1 MSEEETAVVPR
12 EPLSLLAGSPNERVA
27 QATEVANALQGVIDN
42 RRLYANISSKK
53 YVLYEGWTTLG
64 ALVGVFPVCA
74 WSRKTDD
81 GWEARVEAHT
91 LTGAVVG
98 AAEASC
104 SRDEKN
110 WKTRDDY
117 ALRSMAQTR
126 AGAKALR
133 MPLGF
138 IMALAGYEAT
148 PAEEMP
154 RDGGEAAPAQRRG
167 GEQHPP
173 AEGDYKWQCPECKKM
188 NAAENTKCFHC
199 GLERGTEPVEAE

>member
-1 MSEEETAVVPR
+1 MPEKETDVVPVEQ
-12 EPLSLLAGSPNERVA
+12 EPVSLLVGSPKERIA
-27 QATEVANALQGVIDN
+27 QATEVADALSKVIDS
-42 RRLYANISSKK
+42 RRLYANISNKK

-74 WSRKTDD
+74 WSRKSED

-91 LTGAVVG
+91 LSGATVG

-104 SRDEKN
+104 SREEKN
-110 WKTRDDY
+110 WSGRDDY

-154 RDGGEAAPAQRRG
+154 RDQEPTAKVTGRWGC
-167 GEQHPP
+167 
-173 AEGDYKWQCPECKKM
+173 KECQTI
-188 NAAENTKCFHC
+188 NDAENKKCFQC
-199 GLERGTEPVEAE
+199 GRERGAELTSRQEAD

>member
-1 MSEEETAVVPR
+1 MPESEQAVVVVDEGPA
-12 EPLSLLAGSPNERVA
+12 SLLTGPPKERIA
-27 QATEVANALQGVIDN
+27 QATEVANALKSVIDN
-42 RRLYANISSKK
+42 RRLYANIAKKK

-74 WSRKTDD
+74 WSRKADD

-91 LTGAVVG
+91 LSGAVVG

-110 WKTRDDY
+110 WKDRDDY

-138 IMALAGYEAT
+138 IMALAGYEAI
-148 PAEEMP
+148 PAEEIP
-154 RDGGEAAPAQRRG
+154 RETEPEATPSGRWG
-167 GEQHPP
+167 C
-173 AEGDYKWQCPECKKM
+173 KECQTI
-188 NAAENTKCFHC
+188 NDAENNKCFQC
-199 GLERGTEPVEAE
+199 GRERGS